1 VSEPEVRAV
10 WTDFGGVL
18 TPPVSETF
26 SAFCEKTSLPAE
38 PLLTAVLKV
47 TATYGTDDVLLPI
60 DTPLVTEEEWL
71 AQIAEVLHEDTG
83 LRIDGRLTSIAD
95 AWFGDRP
102 VNQQWLDRLSQ
113 LRDQGVFIGMIS
125 NMVPAWDEYW
135 RRMVDPA
142 ANFDAVILSFQAGYR
157 KPAREIFELAIGQ
170 SGVAAEHSVF
180 VDDLPKN
187 VDGAR
192 AAGWRAIHFTGAA
205 AAIEALDCIM
215 GDPFHGKE
223 LQ

>member
-1 VSEPEVRAV
+1 V

-18 TPPVSETF
+18 TPPVTETF
-26 SAFCEKTSLPAE
+26 GAFCEKTGLPPQ

-47 TATYGTDDVLLPI
+47 TASYATDDILLPI

-71 AQIAEVLHEDTG
+71 AQIGEVLYEDTG
-83 LRIDGRLTSIAD
+83 LRIEGLTSIAD

-102 VNQQWLDRLSQ
+102 VNKAWLDRLGQ

-125 NMVPAWDEYW
+125 NMVPTWDAHW

-142 ANFDAVILSFQAGYR
+142 ANFDGVLLSFEAGYR
-157 KPAREIFELAIGQ
+157 KPAPEIFELAVSQ
-170 SGVAAEHSVF
+170 SGIPPEHSVF

-187 VDGAR
+187 VEGAR
-192 AAGWRAIHFTGAA
+192 AAGWRAIHFTAA
-205 AAIEALDCIM
+205 TAAIEELDRIV
-215 GDPFHGKE
+215 GDPSDSKE

>member
-1 VSEPEVRAV
+1 MPEIRAV

-26 SAFCEKTSLPAE
+26 GAFCEKMQLPAE
-38 PLLTAVLKV
+38 PLLTAILKV
-47 TATYGTDDVLLPI
+47 TASYGTDDVMLPI

-71 AQIAEVLHEDTG
+71 AQIGQELQVNTG
-83 LRIDGRLTSIAD
+83 LQLGTLTTVAD

-102 VNQQWLDRLSQ
+102 VNKPWLDRLAR
-113 LRDQGVFIGMIS
+113 LRDQGVFVGMIS
-125 NMVPAWDEYW
+125 NMVPAWDEHW

-142 ANFDAVILSFQAGYR
+142 SHFDGVVLSFQAGYR

-170 SGVAAEHSVF
+170 SGIPPEQSVF

-187 VDGAR
+187 CDGAR
-192 AAGWRAIHFTGAA
+192 AAGWQAIHFTGAA
-205 AAIEALDCIM
+205 AAIEALDRIIS
-215 GDPFHGKE
+215 DPINGKE
-223 LQ
+223 SQ